1 MPIYPTTLKSGERR
15 YDAIVHVPK
24 PEGGKRQLQ
33 KRFKLK
39 KHAQQWL
46 DKMSVDVTEGT
57 FRELIKASFY
67 QFTNDFWK
75 PTYLNPFHLKHST
88 MKSYEA
94 NIDKHLIPKLG
105 HYPMTAITK
114 AEINRLKTDLS
125 RVLNSPKNVLGQL
138 RKMLSDAVENN
149 YLRISP
155 MEGMK
160 KLGGRNDSEGQRR
173 GQALTP
179 DQIHLLLNASKEN
192 EEGKSQPLLN
202 SEAKLMIWTAIL
214 TGLRQG
220 EEFGLQWPDIDFE
233 ANVIRVRQAL
243 YWNFGKEQKRNGQ
256 GLKYL
261 LISPKSKY
269 AIRDIDLSPELKK
282 MLLEHRLRAKDK
294 EGFVFRSSK
303 GSPVLPNNFYSR
315 TFKPAARAIG
325 LPDLRW
331 HDLRH
336 TFGSLKLAQKES
348 LFYVQRQ
355 MGHSSIQI
363 TCDIYGHLEEQQP
376 EAARKTDALI
386 FGSAK

>member
-1 MPIYPTTLKSGERR
+1 MPMYSTTLKSGERR

-24 PEGGKRQLQ
+24 PEGGTRQVQ

-46 DKMSVDVTEGT
+46 DKMSVDVNEGT
-57 FRELIKASFY
+57 FRELTKGTFY
-67 QFTNDFWK
+67 QFVVDFWK

-160 KLGGRNDSEGQRR
+160 KLGGRIDSEGQRR

-179 DQIHLLLNASKEN
+179 DQIYLLLNASKEN

-243 YWNFGKEQKRNGQ
+243 YWNFGKEQKRNAQ

-282 MLLEHRLRAKDK
+282 C
-294 EGFVFRSSK
+294 
-303 GSPVLPNNFYSR
+303 
-315 TFKPAARAIG
+315 
-325 LPDLRW
+325 
-331 HDLRH
+331 
-336 TFGSLKLAQKES
+336 SL
-348 LFYVQRQ
+348 
-355 MGHSSIQI
+355 
-363 TCDIYGHLEEQQP
+363 
-376 EAARKTDALI
+376 
-386 FGSAK
+386 